1 LRVFTGALVCGALL
15 LAVVGGSDSRAAEGT
30 ATARGFGIQVVI
42 PNQPAS
48 GTALVT
54 APPDTLQVG
63 SGAFVYPA
71 DGSAVNVAGVTSS
84 VTGDD
89 GPTASASADI
99 ELSGLSLFG
108 GEITAT
114 TVSSKVAATATA
126 DQATGVFDGSAV
138 NELVVLGQPVTVTP
152 GQQVP
157 LADWGT
163 LTALAESG
171 TTTPGTPPSY
181 HGFITALDVKL
192 TLDHGG
198 LPAGTDIQIGYGEVT
213 AAATP
218 VPTEPTTTAAP
229 PTTTAPPPVPRP
241 PPHQPKPPEP
251 KKPTVPGPYKAPPN
265 VHPKLTAGG
274 YVFPVYGPVSFVDT
288 FGSPRADV
296 SYHHGDDLFAP
307 LGAPVLA
314 GATGT
319 VFSVGWNEIGGNR
332 LWVRDAQGNEF
343 YYAHLSAYTPLARN
357 GAQVQAGDV
366 LGFVGNTGDAE
377 GTPYHLHFE
386 IHPVGRLYLG
396 YDGAVDPTAYL
407 TAWEHLQDLR
417 FDAGSGW
424 TPVLP
429 RGAPAP
435 KAGAFLLQAS
445 DISTA
450 SGLDP
455 DSLAR
460 ALAPVSSEG
469 DGALLRTRDEQLSA
483 TRG

>member
-1 LRVFTGALVCGALL
+1 
-15 LAVVGGSDSRAAEGT
+15 
-30 ATARGFGIQVVI
+30 
-42 PNQPAS
+42 
-48 GTALVT
+48 
-54 APPDTLQVG
+54 
-63 SGAFVYPA
+63 
-71 DGSAVNVAGVTSS
+71 
-84 VTGDD
+84 
-89 GPTASASADI
+89 
-99 ELSGLSLFG
+99 
-108 GEITAT
+108 
-114 TVSSKVAATATA
+114 
-126 DQATGVFDGSAV
+126 
-138 NELVVLGQPVTVTP
+138 
-152 GQQVP
+152 
-157 LADWGT
+157 
-163 LTALAESG
+163 
-171 TTTPGTPPSY
+171 
-181 HGFITALDVKL
+181 
-192 TLDHGG
+192 
-198 LPAGTDIQIGYGEVT
+198 
-213 AAATP
+213 
-218 VPTEPTTTAAP
+218 
-229 PTTTAPPPVPRP
+229 
-241 PPHQPKPPEP
+241 
-251 KKPTVPGPYKAPPN
+251 
-265 VHPKLTAGG
+265 
-274 YVFPVYGPVSFVDT
+274 VDT

-314 GATGT
+314 CATGT

>member
-1 LRVFTGALVCGALL
+1 LRVFVGALALAAV
-15 LAVVGGSDSRAAEGT
+15 LAVVGGSDSRAADGT
-30 ATARGFGIQVVI
+30 ATARAFGIQVVV
-42 PNQPAS
+42 PDQAAS
-48 GTALVT
+48 GTAVVT

-71 DGSAVNVAGVTSS
+71 DGSAVNVASVTSS
-84 VTGDD
+84 VTGDG
-89 GPTASASADI
+89 GPTAGATADT
-99 ELSGLSLFG
+99 ELAGISLFG

-114 TVSSKVAATATA
+114 TVSAKVVATATA
-126 DQATGVFDGSAV
+126 DNAEGVFDGSSIG
-138 NELVVLGQPVTVTP
+138 ELVVLGQPVTVSP

-181 HGFITALDVKL
+181 HGFVTALDIKL

-198 LPAGTDIQIGYGEVT
+198 LPAGSDIEIGYGEVT

-218 VPTEPTTTAAP
+218 APTVPTTTQAP
-229 PTTTAPPPVPRP
+229 PTTTAPVIVPK

-251 KKPTVPGPYKAPPN
+251 KKPSVPGPYKAPPN

-288 FGSPRADV
+288 FGAPRADV

-314 GATGT
+314 CATGT

-332 LWVRDAQGNEF
+332 LWVRDSQGNEF

-386 IHPVGRLYLG
+386 VHPVGRLYLG

-424 TPVLP
+424 TPVMA
-429 RGAPAP
+429 RGVPAP
-435 KAGAFLLQAS
+435 KAGAILLQSS

-455 DSLAR
+455 NSFQR
-460 ALAPVSSEG
+460 ALAPVASEG
-469 DGALLRTRDEQLSA
+469 DGSLV
-483 TRG
+483 RGSNS